1 MIDFR
6 FLVEQLLIEATIM
19 PNSILDSTG
28 FSSSEISKTT
38 STANLDS
45 GDADILLNAL
55 TRKSAEELA
64 YIYNRNPN
72 LLYIADMLSFYA
84 DTLVKQHKKDP
95 TLTAVANDVPTALT
109 TAEMS
114 LSAARAADQNA
125 ATLFKNKNKTA
136 PAINLFAYVPISSY
150 ITSQWRL
157 VQEKI
162 LKSSRDEKVFNDYLG
177 AEKSKTV
184 VKFVE
189 ENSGLDISKYETN
202 QKDTVKKIQA
212 SDKDLA
218 GTVLSIAENLAEDV
232 TKLTPPIPYDKVKI
246 EDLLKNVSVH
256 AELLKSLKNLVLL
269 AAKADKWARLKKFM
283 AGLKTFSG
291 GLGDVAKLGMAPGTR

>member
-125 ATLFKNKNKTA
+125 ANLFKKKNKTA

-162 LKSSRDEKVFNDYLG
+162 IKSSRDEKVLNDYLSTD
-177 AEKSKTV
+177 KSKTV
-184 VKFVE
+184 VEFVKD
-189 ENSGLDISKYETN
+189 NSGLDISKYETN
-202 QKDTVKKIQA
+202 QKDTVKKILA
-212 SDKDLA
+212 SDKALA
-218 GTVLSIAENLAEDV
+218 DTVLSIAENLANDV
-232 TKLTPPIPYDKVKI
+232 ARVNPPLSYDKVKI

-256 AELLKSLKNLVLL
+256 AELLKSLKNLVLY
-269 AAKADKWARLKKFM
+269 AARAGKWAGLKKFM
-283 AGLKTFSG
+283 ADLTAT
-291 GLGDVAKLGMAPGTR
+291 LGTVAKLGMAPGTR